1 MLKMTKQDLDLITD
15 VDMLLMIEKAKRGGI
30 SQVCSSRYAKANN
43 KYLPNYDPTKESSYL
58 MYYDANNLYGWAMS
72 QALPYGKLRWV
83 KEKDYKNVLQ
93 DVCIST
99 QKELDEEKVG
109 YYFEIDLK
117 YPEELHNLHKDLPF
131 ACEKASPKK
140 EWLSDYQR
148 SFDIGES
155 TEKLLTTLYN
165 KKNYVLHQ
173 RNLRQYLS
181 KGLRVEKIHRVLK
194 FNQSHW
200 LKGYIDFNTQRRT
213 ESKTDFEKDFYKLMN
228 NAVFG
233 KTMENVRKRQNIRLS
248 TSWEQASKLINRPS
262 FTRAE
267 VFTENFCAIHLI
279 KESIEMNKPIYIGTT
294 ILDLSK
300 SLMYDYFYNNLR
312 KKYQNDVNLLYMDT
326 DSFILKIN
334 TNDVYSDMK
343 RDINIYDT
351 SNYSPE
357 SELFSSKNKKVI
369 GKKQHYYTTEKGKS
383 KNLAK
388 TAMEGTNF
396 DGESLRQ
403 GRNMHSKQKRLIY
416 ERLTPRNVQ
425 GTHYRFTH
433 RKINQQMF
441 CFRQD
446 KAKSASGFKRND
458 EEMRISR

>member
-1 MLKMTKQDLDLITD
+1 
-15 VDMLLMIEKAKRGGI
+15 
-30 SQVCSSRYAKANN
+30 
-43 KYLPNYDPTKESSYL
+43 
-58 MYYDANNLYGWAMS
+58 
-72 QALPYGKLRWV
+72 
-83 KEKDYKNVLQ
+83 
-93 DVCIST
+93 
-99 QKELDEEKVG
+99 
-109 YYFEIDLK
+109 
-117 YPEELHNLHKDLPF
+117 
-131 ACEKASPKK
+131 
-140 EWLSDYQR
+140 
-148 SFDIGES
+148 
-155 TEKLLTTLYN
+155 LTTLYN

-248 TSWEQASKLINRPS
+248 TSWKQASKLINRPS

-369 GKKQHYYTTEKGKS
+369 GKFKDELGGNVMSEFVGLRPGVGLAVRVPAWDPRILGSNPANNIVADLNKKQNTQCS
-383 KNLAK
+383 LKNSLNLSPGQ
-388 TAMEGTNF
+388 TGPHTQTHSHGDV
-396 DGESLRQ
+396 DGQ
-403 GRNMHSKQKRLIY
+403 G
-416 ERLTPRNVQ
+416 
-425 GTHYRFTH
+425 
-433 RKINQQMF
+433 
-441 CFRQD
+441 
-446 KAKSASGFKRND
+446 
-458 EEMRISR
+458 